1 MAQEQS
7 IDAQNGGEL
16 FHDLRISLKDP
27 QGMPFLPP
35 VPYGALSQL
44 PFF

>member
-1 MAQEQS
+1 MAQGQY
-7 IDAQNGGEL
+7 IDAQNGGEA
-16 FHDLRISLKDP
+16 FHDLGKSLKDP

-35 VPYGALSQL
+35 IPYGVLSRL